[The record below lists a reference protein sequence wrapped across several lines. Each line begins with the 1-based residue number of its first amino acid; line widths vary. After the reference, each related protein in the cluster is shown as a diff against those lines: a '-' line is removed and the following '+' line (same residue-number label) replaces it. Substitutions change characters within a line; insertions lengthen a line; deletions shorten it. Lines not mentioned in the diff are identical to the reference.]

1 MEPETQGTEAVGDR
15 LRLLLNTH
23 QELLKPEL
31 LRPERDAVLIE
42 QGQAADCLL
51 MVNAGRLAIEV
62 QQPEQPFRTI
72 AVVGPG
78 AVLGEMAL
86 FGEARHTARV
96 RTLDA
101 DAEVLRFS
109 RQTLHQAMLFDT
121 ELVAEI
127 LAISS
132 ERCRSGNH
140 LINLLLDGLDACSR
154 GDGDALA
161 AICRDLRSGPDS
173 IVRAASQLEQLLLPR
188 DPDRP
193 SP

>member
-1 MEPETQGTEAVGDR
+1 MEPETQGTEAVSDR
-15 LRLLLNTH
+15 LRLLLDTH
-23 QELLKPEL
+23 QELLRPEL
-31 LRPERDAVLIE
+31 LRPERDAVLLDQE
-42 QGQAADCLL
+42 QEADCLL
-51 MVNAGRLAIEV
+51 LVNAGRLAIEV

-96 RTLDA
+96 RSLDA
-101 DAEVLRFS
+101 DAEVLLFS
-109 RQTLHQAMLFDT
+109 RQALFQAMLFDT

-132 ERCRSGNH
+132 ERCRSGNR

-154 GDGDALA
+154 GDGDALDA
-161 AICRDLRSGPDS
+161 VCRELRSGPDS
-173 IVRAASQLEQLLLPR
+173 IVRAASQLEQLLESQ
-188 DPDRP
+188 DPPHP

>member
-1 MEPETQGTEAVGDR
+1 MEPETQGTEAVSDR

-23 QELLKPEL
+23 QELLNPEL
-31 LRPERDAVLIE
+31 LNPERDVVLIE
-42 QGQAADCLL
+42 QGQVADCLL
-51 MVNAGRLAIEV
+51 LVNAGRLAIEV
-62 QQPEQPFRTI
+62 QQEGHPFRMI

-86 FGEARHTARV
+86 FGEARHAARV

-101 DAEVLRFS
+101 ESEVLRFS
-109 RQTLHQAMLFDT
+109 RQSLGQAMLFDT

-132 ERCRSGNH
+132 ERCRSGNR
-140 LINLLLDGLDACSR
+140 LINLLLDGLDACAR
-154 GDGDALA
+154 GDRDALGA
-161 AICRDLRSGPDS
+161 VCRDLRSGPDS
-173 IVRAASQLEQLLLPR
+173 IVRAASQLEQLLQR
-188 DPDRP
+188 QDPPHP